1 MSRYIKQVK
10 PKQNKSFKST
20 PISEGGLGLSPSTA
34 NGSIDDDIRKAKEN
48 KLAKYWYDKYEDL
61 VKEVSYHRKIDR
73 QNLDELDEKMHDMNK
88 GLLTEIASISD
99 SDPLSPLEK
108 KFVTLDKL
116 AEHYKLFLSRIQ
128 GQIATLGGGGAG
140 IVEDL
145 DDVDISSRDHKT
157 ILMYNNVTKKY
168 EFTNPDMNA
177 GISNE
182 DHSGDEIILNATDS
196 SGTDEGGSIR
206 QENKTATA
214 VPSPTGDIVHT
225 GNLETTGNTSISGTL
240 DVSGVTTF
248 SNVVI
253 SDGGTIGSSSDTD
266 AITIS
271 SAGLVT
277 LSAAASLSVTGT
289 TTFNQDVNFP
299 GALYNIHWDQ
309 PTSKFKFDD
318 NAQCVFGSAS
328 GGDMRLFHAG
338 GNSTIKNETGQ
349 FRLAGNDIRLQ
360 TQNNS
365 EDYIIC
371 TDGAAVQMYHNDV
384 EALSTTTSGIQVGAS
399 NTNATI
405 TTNGT
410 GDLTISTNNGT
421 DSGTI
426 KIEDGANQNITIEP
440 NGTGDIYLN
449 TSGEVGIG
457 SMSGQTIDS
466 VVHIRDAD
474 ATLTL
479 QRIGDDTTPGIV
491 FQSNG
496 GNARAKM
503 YMDGTDGTNKEIVFE
518 NKVSTNMEEKFRV
531 TLSGAKVTGH
541 FEATGAQ
548 IDFGG
553 LPTSD
558 PSVAGRLWNDSGTVK
573 VSAG

>member
-1 MSRYIKQVK
+1 M
-10 PKQNKSFKST
+10 F
-20 PISEGGLGLSPSTA
+20 
-34 NGSIDDDIRKAKEN
+34 DKA
-48 KLAKYWYDKYEDL
+48 
-61 VKEVSYHRKIDR
+61 
-73 QNLDELDEKMHDMNK
+73 
-88 GLLTEIASISD
+88 
-99 SDPLSPLEK
+99 
-108 KFVTLDKL
+108 
-116 AEHYKLFLSRIQ
+116 
-128 GQIATLGGGGAG
+128 
-140 IVEDL
+140 
-145 DDVDISSRDHKT
+145 
-157 ILMYNNVTKKY
+157 
-168 EFTNPDMNA
+168 
-177 GISNE
+177 
-182 DHSGDEIILNATDS
+182 
-196 SGTDEGGSIR
+196 
-206 QENKTATA
+206 
-214 VPSPTGDIVHT
+214 
-225 GNLETTGNTSISGTL
+225 
-240 DVSGVTTF
+240 
-248 SNVVI
+248 
-253 SDGGTIGSSSDTD
+253 
-266 AITIS
+266 
-271 SAGLVT
+271 
-277 LSAAASLSVTGT
+277 
-289 TTFNQDVNFP
+289 
-299 GALYNIHWDQ
+299 
-309 PTSKFKFDD
+309 TSKFKFDD
-318 NAQCVFGSAS
+318 DAQCVFGSAS
-328 GGDMRLFHAG
+328 GGDMRLFHSG

-365 EDYIIC
+365 EDYIVC

-440 NGTGDIYLN
+440 NGTGDIFLN

-479 QRIGDDTTPGIV
+479 QRIGDENTPGII

-496 GNARAKM
+496 GNARAKI
-503 YMDGTDGTNKEIVFE
+503 YMDGTNGTNKEIVFE
-518 NKVSTNMEEKFRV
+518 NKVDTTMAEKFRV
-531 TLSGAKVTGH
+531 TLGGAKVTGN

-553 LPTSD
+553 LPTSN